1 MIYSIVVVVV
11 AAEAALLIVAMV
23 LVVVVV
29 VVVHSTTL
37 CYGNVRTKSKNTP
50 SQNRW
55 GKTIRKEK
63 RSRGGQAT
71 DHQPA

>member
-23 LVVVVV
+23 LVVV

>member
-23 LVVVVV
+23 LVVVV